1 MQIYSTWLS
10 LPIGVRH
17 QLAHKLGIEKKFPT
31 EVQDNQ
37 IKSDGYAL
45 KDIEIALAIENLQK
59 VLETEE
65 KDHKTLLDWMIGGKP
80 ELNPSSEINPLPRS
94 TYINLPTKK
103 IVPGK
108 KRGRKPKVK

>member
-1 MQIYSTWLS
+1 MTMQIYSTWLS

-45 KDIEIALAIENLQK
+45 KDIEHFLSIENLQK
-59 VLETEE
+59 HLDTDET
-65 KDHKTLLDWMIGGKP
+65 DHRTLLDWMIEGKP
-80 ELNPSSEINPLPRS
+80 DIRVEI
-94 TYINLPTKK
+94 TEETI
-103 IVPGK
+103 IK
-108 KRGRKPKVK
+108 KRGRPAKTK